1 MADIILGIGTTHG
14 PLLATPPDAW
24 DGRGE
29 VDRKNPALA
38 GRDGTYSFEEL
49 YEVRKDK
56 YFDEQN
62 SLAVRTENFNRCQ
75 TALDGLGR
83 TAAAAKPDANSPNSL
98 LMWTRRA

>member
-24 DGRGE
+24 DGRAE

-38 GRDGTYSFEEL
+38 WRDGTYSFEEL

-62 SLAVRTENFNRCQ
+62 SLAVRTENLN
-75 TALDGLGR
+75 
-83 TAAAAKPDANSPNSL
+83 AARRRWTVCAIPPSPSP
-98 LMWTRRA
+98 T